1 MFTFGTGDC
10 YFSCLKWSNSSRDL
24 LLLDWVGP
32 GLDQKYFVTFPLL
45 DFKISRS
52 PKYLCFT
59 LSSLGSSMICKFCRF
74 LSSFLSPW
82 KTPTKTIWA
91 DQWKALRKTRS
102 VLHVDCAPEISVWWT
117 FTHLPLSPLYPAWLN
132 KTNRIWKHQVFQ
144 HSEYFDVNC
153 FCSLPCSQ
161 FKRLN

>member
-1 MFTFGTGDC
+1 MVLMVLIHPKTY
-10 YFSCLKWSNSSRDL
+10 YFWMGGYRS
-24 LLLDWVGP
+24 GP
-32 GLDQKYFVTFPLL
+32 KVFCHLPLL
-45 DFKISRS
+45 DYKISRS
-52 PKYLCFT
+52 AKYLCFT

-117 FTHLPLSPLYPAWLN
+117 FTHLPLSSSPLSPAWLN
-132 KTNRIWKHQVFQ
+132 KTNRIWKHQVLQ